1 MNKLKKILPVINLIL
16 PIILLLLILFLD
28 NAGERVFYVIYMTG
42 IIGWVLPLFTI
53 FVTGIVQLR
62 KVHYKLA
69 LILNII
75 SILLNI
81 FILYFIIRLMSK
93 ELILMLTIYVITLLI
108 TICNIVY
115 ITNYI
120 KKYISPEIKKE
131 NMRIKK
137 EKKENNG
144 VIK

>member
-62 KVHYKLA
+62 KVHHKLA

>member
-75 SILLNI
+75 SILLS
-81 FILYFIIRLMSK
+81 LS
-93 ELILMLTIYVITLLI
+93 
-108 TICNIVY
+108 
-115 ITNYI
+115 
-120 KKYISPEIKKE
+120 
-131 NMRIKK
+131 
-137 EKKENNG
+137 
-144 VIK
+144 

>member
-62 KVHYKLA
+62 KVHHKLA

-115 ITNYI
+115 IFRRSCLGY
-120 KKYISPEIKKE
+120 
-131 NMRIKK
+131 
-137 EKKENNG
+137 EK
-144 VIK
+144 

>member
-62 KVHYKLA
+62 KVQHKLA

>member
-62 KVHYKLA
+62 KVHHKLA

-108 TICNIVY
+108 TTCNIVY

>member
-1 MNKLKKILPVINLIL
+1 
-16 PIILLLLILFLD
+16 
-28 NAGERVFYVIYMTG
+28 
-42 IIGWVLPLFTI
+42 
-53 FVTGIVQLR
+53 
-62 KVHYKLA
+62 
-69 LILNII
+69 
-75 SILLNI
+75 
-81 FILYFIIRLMSK
+81 
-93 ELILMLTIYVITLLI
+93 MLTIYVITLLI